1 MAIGTYNVTTI
12 IIIIKTLKKLF
23 YKYECVIR
31 NPKRGRYFLRCGNE
45 ILYKKHKS
53 NLNKIYLHK

>member
-1 MAIGTYNVTTI
+1 MATGTYNVTTI

-31 NPKRGRYFLRCGNE
+31 
-45 ILYKKHKS
+45 KKEGKEEGTFYAVEMKYYTK
-53 NLNKIYLHK
+53 NIKVI